1 MRLLLVEDD
10 DQLVTSLSKELE
22 RAGFVVDSVDNG
34 VDAEFMGNEEDY
46 DLVIL
51 DLGLPKRPGLEVL
64 QNWRKAGNQTPV
76 VILTARD
83 SWHERVDGLKAGAD
97 DYMGKPFHSE
107 ELIARINT
115 IIRRL
120 AGQTGEYIEA
130 CGLILDEE
138 RQVVFNEQQEEI
150 PLTATEFRLLRY
162 FMLNPE
168 KPLSKT
174 RLIDHVYEQDFDRES
189 NLIEVYIRRLRDKL
203 GKDRIRTQ
211 RGQGYLLV
219 GGAE

>member
-10 DQLVTSLSKELE
+10 EQLVKSLTRELE
-22 RAGFVVDSVDNG
+22 RAGFVVDSVGNG
-34 VDAEFMGNEEDY
+34 IDAEFMGNEDEY

-51 DLGLPKRPGLEVL
+51 DLGLPKRPGLDVL
-64 QNWRKAGNQTPV
+64 QNWRKAGNQVPV

-107 ELIARINT
+107 ELVARINT

-120 AGQTGEYIEA
+120 SGQTGEYIEA
-130 CGLILDEE
+130 CGLRLDDE
-138 RQVVFNEQQEEI
+138 RQVVLNEQDDEI
-150 PLTATEFRLLRY
+150 TLTATEFRLLRY
-162 FMLNPE
+162 FMLNPG

-189 NLIEVYIRRLRDKL
+189 NLIEVYIRRLRDKV
-203 GKDRIRTQ
+203 GKDRIKTQ

-219 GGAE
+219 DAEQ

>member
-10 DQLVTSLSKELE
+10 EQLVTSLSKELE

-51 DLGLPKRPGLEVL
+51 DLGLPRRPGLEVL

-130 CGLILDEE
+130 CGLRLDEE

-189 NLIEVYIRRLRDKL
+189 NLIEVYIRRLRDKV
-203 GKDRIRTQ
+203 GKDRIKTQ

>member
-10 DQLVTSLSKELE
+10 EQLVKSLTRELE
-22 RAGFVVDSVDNG
+22 RAGFVVDSVGNG
-34 VDAEFMGNEEDY
+34 IDAEFMGNEDEY

-51 DLGLPKRPGLEVL
+51 DLGLPKRPGLDVL
-64 QNWRKAGNQTPV
+64 QNWRKVGNQVPV

-107 ELIARINT
+107 ELVARINT

-120 AGQTGEYIEA
+120 SGQTGEYIEA
-130 CGLILDEE
+130 CGLRLDDE
-138 RQVVFNEQQEEI
+138 RQVVLNEQDEEI
-150 PLTATEFRLLRY
+150 ALTATEFRLLRY
-162 FMLNPE
+162 FMLNPG

-189 NLIEVYIRRLRDKL
+189 NLIEVYIRRLRDKV
-203 GKDRIRTQ
+203 GKDRIKTQ

-219 GGAE
+219 EAE

>member
-10 DQLVTSLSKELE
+10 DQLVKSLTRELE
-22 RAGFVVDSVDNG
+22 RAGFVVDSVGNG
-34 VDAEFMGNEEDY
+34 IDAEFMGNEDEY

-51 DLGLPKRPGLEVL
+51 DLGLPKRPGLDVL
-64 QNWRKAGNQTPV
+64 HNWRKAGNQVPV

-107 ELIARINT
+107 ELVARINT

-120 AGQTGEYIEA
+120 SGQTGEYIEA
-130 CGLILDEE
+130 CRLRLDDE
-138 RQVVFNEQQEEI
+138 RQVVLNEQGEEI
-150 PLTATEFRLLRY
+150 TLTATEFRLLRY
-162 FMLNPE
+162 FMLNPG

-189 NLIEVYIRRLRDKL
+189 NLIEVYIRRLRDKV
-203 GKDRIRTQ
+203 GKDRIKTQ

-219 GGAE
+219 EAEQ